1 MGLCVERTPNIISAP
16 LGRLPLAAESKW
28 KTNEAAGPMG
38 LCRSP
43 NKPRPQG
50 ESGSVRAHGPP
61 QAPPGQQVGG
71 ALLGRTLGPALG
83 TSHRGGLP
91 LAQDTGGLGGGLS
104 SGRLH
109 ISQGLTS
116 YVKTRE

>member
-1 MGLCVERTPNIISAP
+1 
-16 LGRLPLAAESKW
+16 
-28 KTNEAAGPMG
+28 MG

-43 NKPRPQG
+43 NKPRSQG
-50 ESGSVRAHGPP
+50 ESVRVRGHGLP

-91 LAQDTGGLGGGLS
+91 LAQDTGGLGGELS
-104 SGRLH
+104 SGRPH